1 MRRLLR
7 LGGAEQALTNYQ
19 HAEAEVAQGEL
30 EKALKGYQEAEAP
43 AAVAALRELEKALT
57 NYQSAEAAAARRS
70 VSCCGPLRVFGAQP
84 LPASCIQIVH
94 AREKAEDAEV
104 AAALSRR

>member
-1 MRRLLR
+1 MLMVMVRDHHQNRCGVVRRLLR

-43 AAVAALRELEKALT
+43 AAEAALRELEKALT
-57 NYQSAEAAAARRS
+57 NYQSAEA
-70 VSCCGPLRVFGAQP
+70 VSCCGPLR
-84 LPASCIQIVH
+84 SCRH
-94 AREKAEDAEV
+94 RKRW
-104 AAALSRR
+104 AAMPQT